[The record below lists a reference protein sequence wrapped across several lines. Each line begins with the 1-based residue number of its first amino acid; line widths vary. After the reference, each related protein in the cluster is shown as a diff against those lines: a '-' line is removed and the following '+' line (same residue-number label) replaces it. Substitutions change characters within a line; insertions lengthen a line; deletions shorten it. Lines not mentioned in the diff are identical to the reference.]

1 MPKNPKK
8 HLVRSVILG
17 EKGQAT
23 TSAPNVPPS
32 TKNVKSKKSKKAF
45 EFLVDLIDLLAQQG
59 RVISNQASITQF
71 RHWDLGID

>member
-32 TKNVKSKKSKKAF
+32 TKNVKSKKSKKRG
-45 EFLVDLIDLLAQQG
+45 DPRGQSKP
-59 RVISNQASITQF
+59 R
-71 RHWDLGID
+71 R